1 MSMMPRSTTRAPI
14 KIRGVPEIVEAIEK
28 AQGAASP
35 SDALLLCQTWRALV
49 ATNRAQKDVIAK
61 LGADLKAAWKVN
73 TR

>member
-1 MSMMPRSTTRAPI
+1 MMPRSRTRGPI
-14 KIRGVPEIVEAIEK
+14 QIRGVPEIVEAVEK
-28 AQGAASP
+28 AQGVASP
-35 SDALLLCQTWRALV
+35 SDALLLCRTWRALV